1 MQDVIKDISEID
13 GYKTMY
19 SYLNNEKIPSEDFD
33 IINEDIIPEIQG
45 KEGHEAFLSNNIVIS
60 IATDIDEDLKME
72 GLVREIIRHIQ
83 VMRKDAGF
91 DVDDRIILSNDFSS
105 DIINAIK
112 KHNEYFMSEIL
123 CLDIV
128 DKMENSDYNS
138 VFEYEGNNF
147 NIYIKKESNK

>member
-1 MQDVIKDISEID
+1 MEEKKLLKKYIDIFKD
-13 GYKTMY
+13 
-19 SYLNNEKIPSEDFD
+19 EKFCKD
-33 IINEDIIPEIQG
+33 IINEDIIPTIEG
-45 KEGHEAFLSNNIVIS
+45 KEGYESFFSNNIIIS
-60 IATDIDEDLKME
+60 IATHIDENLKME
-72 GLVREIIRHIQ
+72 GMIREIIRHIQ

>member
-1 MQDVIKDISEID
+1 
-13 GYKTMY
+13 
-19 SYLNNEKIPSEDFD
+19 
-33 IINEDIIPEIQG
+33 
-45 KEGHEAFLSNNIVIS
+45 
-60 IATDIDEDLKME
+60 ME
-72 GLVREIIRHIQ
+72 GMIREIIRHIQ

-138 VFEYEGNNF
+138 IFKYEGNSF
-147 NIYIKKESNK
+147 NIYIKKESNR